1 MANNNLLSLN
11 EIFNQKIFRIPD
23 FQRGYSWEDKQLNDF
38 WEDLLNLKE
47 SKIHYTGLLTVEPIN
62 RSKIK
67 QIEKWKDD
75 LWLFDSGFNAYYLID
90 GQQRLTT
97 SIILINEILN
107 CLDNDEDIFFKPKQY
122 WIEKFLYQNYKG
134 GYKSYLFGYEKDN
147 PSDEFFKTRIL
158 KQISSTADKVP
169 EQTLYTA
176 NLENASKFFA
186 DKLMDIDTEEREQ
199 IFKKITSYMKFNFYE
214 IDDELDVYITFETM
228 NNRGKP
234 LSTLELLKNR
244 LIYLSTML
252 EDKEIIDRL
261 RNEINEAWKTIYEY
275 LGKNKENK
283 LKDDDFLR
291 DHWIMY
297 FTYDRNESKSYA
309 KYLLNEKFTIK
320 NFLNQSIDF
329 EEIQKYIRSLQGS
342 VKYWFYLY
350 NPECSNYSEEVKSWL
365 QKLNRLPMAT
375 FSPLLVAAM
384 SKSQEKYLLN
394 LLEVSENFIFITF
407 FLSQYRSNTANSKIY
422 SYAHAYYHDKESL
435 LNIINK
441 LVSEIESRNKDKDG
455 NLIYKYFVNYLDKK
469 ENRFYDW
476 NGLRYFLYEYEL
488 HLQLQTKG
496 EEKVSWKEFNERK
509 KEETIE
515 HIYPQTADNA
525 YWLKHIKSYISTE
538 TENSLLLHSL
548 GNLVLLSRSKNAEL
562 QNYDFPYKKYH
573 KKNDKESGFF
583 NGSYSEIEVSRY
595 EQWDRNAI
603 KKRGGKMLDFMKL
616 RWNLQFNDTQKAID
630 EILGLPNS
638 KNNNS

>member
-23 FQRGYSWEDKQLNDF
+23 FQRGYSWENKQLNDF

-67 QIEKWKDD
+67 QMEKWKDD

-122 WIEKFLYQNYKG
+122 WIEKFLYQDYKG

-186 DKLMDIDTEEREQ
+186 DKLMNIDTEEREQ

-297 FTYDRNESKSYA
+297 FTYDMIE
-309 KYLLNEKFTIK
+309 T
-320 NFLNQSIDF
+320 NQ
-329 EEIQKYIRSLQGS
+329 
-342 VKYWFYLY
+342 
-350 NPECSNYSEEVKSWL
+350 
-365 QKLNRLPMAT
+365 
-375 FSPLLVAAM
+375 
-384 SKSQEKYLLN
+384 N
-394 LLEVSENFIFITF
+394 LM
-407 FLSQYRSNTANSKIY
+407 
-422 SYAHAYYHDKESL
+422 
-435 LNIINK
+435 LNIC
-441 LVSEIESRNKDKDG
+441 
-455 NLIYKYFVNYLDKK
+455 
-469 ENRFYDW
+469 
-476 NGLRYFLYEYEL
+476 
-488 HLQLQTKG
+488 
-496 EEKVSWKEFNERK
+496 
-509 KEETIE
+509 
-515 HIYPQTADNA
+515 
-525 YWLKHIKSYISTE
+525 
-538 TENSLLLHSL
+538 
-548 GNLVLLSRSKNAEL
+548 
-562 QNYDFPYKKYH
+562 
-573 KKNDKESGFF
+573 
-583 NGSYSEIEVSRY
+583 
-595 EQWDRNAI
+595 
-603 KKRGGKMLDFMKL
+603 
-616 RWNLQFNDTQKAID
+616 
-630 EILGLPNS
+630 
-638 KNNNS
+638 